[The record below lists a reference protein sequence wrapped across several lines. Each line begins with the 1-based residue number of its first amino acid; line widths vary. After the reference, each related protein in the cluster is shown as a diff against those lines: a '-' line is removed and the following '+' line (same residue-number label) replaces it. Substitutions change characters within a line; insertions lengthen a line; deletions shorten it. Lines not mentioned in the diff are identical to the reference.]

1 MKQNVDIH
9 VALATFADMED
20 YHDDPDGA
28 AEQLN
33 LILHLMYDRADE
45 DIDTQR
51 LEKLLGLVW
60 ETWHQDLHLVDL
72 DEGELLDWVDH
83 QLATWDDA
91 DTEETH

>member
-9 VALATFADMED
+9 VVLATFADMED
-20 YHDDPDGA
+20 YHDDPDSA
-28 AEQLN
+28 SEQMN
-33 LILHLMYDRADE
+33 LILHMMYDRAEDE
-45 DIDTQR
+45 IETHR

-60 ETWHQDLHLVDL
+60 ETWHQDPNLCDL

-91 DTEETH
+91 DNEEIH